1 SNEQVAAVVG
11 NKVTI
16 IGLGTTTITASQAG
30 NAEYAVA
37 SDVSRELVITKVP
50 QEITFEPIG
59 DRSADAPSFEII
71 ASASSGLPIIFTVS
85 GPAAI
90 EGNEISLKGTPGV
103 VSVTATQGGNDIYS
117 PAEAVIRAFEVL
129 AVPVTGVQ
137 DLRKEGISI
146 YPNPIYDRL
155 IIELAKN
162 NRAVAYV
169 SDAGGTVVLEQRLEA
184 NSNQLDVSSLSSGL
198 YFVKIQ
204 LEEKVLYH
212 KVVKE

>member
-1 SNEQVAAVVG
+1 SSNEQVATVVG

-30 NAEYAVA
+30 NAEYAES

-59 DRSADAPSFEII
+59 DRTSDAPSFEII
-71 ASASSGLPIIFTVS
+71 AFTRSGLPIIFTVS

-117 PAEAVIRAFEVL
+117 NAEPVVRTFEVL
-129 AVPVTGVQ
+129 AAPVTGVQ
-137 DLRKEGISI
+137 DLHKEGISI
-146 YPNPIYDRL
+146 YPNPVYDRL
-155 IIELAKN
+155 II
-162 NRAVAYV
+162 
-169 SDAGGTVVLEQRLEA
+169 D
-184 NSNQLDVSSLSSGL
+184 
-198 YFVKIQ
+198 
-204 LEEKVLYH
+204 
-212 KVVKE
+212 